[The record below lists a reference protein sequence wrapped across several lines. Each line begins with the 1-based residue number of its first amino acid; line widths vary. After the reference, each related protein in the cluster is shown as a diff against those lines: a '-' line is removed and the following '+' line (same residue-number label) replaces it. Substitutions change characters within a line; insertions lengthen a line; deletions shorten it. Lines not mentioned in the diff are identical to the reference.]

1 MKRFLTLIVL
11 CSLLGSL
18 PLAAASRSKK
28 TSQPQPVTPQIQSQW
43 NGARVGILG
52 DSITDD
58 NQLATQDIYWHQ
70 LIDILGIE
78 PYCYGISGHQT
89 GHILGQA
96 QKLLADHGQDVDAI
110 LIFIGTNDFNSSIPP
125 GVWFRE
131 EAVKVNRNG
140 VTTTLRHRIPV
151 MEHGTVRGEINLFMS
166 WLKHQ
171 YPTQQIILLTPIH
184 RAYFNCHQYNVQQD
198 EYYANPLG
206 LYLDDYVQIIKE
218 TADVW
223 AVPVI
228 DLAALCGLF
237 PLEIEHTRY
246 FREAGYQTEHT
257 PAEDALAVPGT
268 PQALVHHD
276 LLHPNTEGHRR
287 MAYALAYQLLG
298 YPVKF

>member
-28 TSQPQPVTPQIQSQW
+28 TSQPQPATPQIQSQW

-52 DSITDD
+52 DSITDG
-58 NQLATQDIYWHQ
+58 NQLKTQDVYWHQ

-78 PYCYGISGHQT
+78 PYCYGINGHQT
-89 GHILGQA
+89 CQIQGQA
-96 QKLLADHGQDVDAI
+96 EKLLADHGQEVDAV
-110 LIFIGTNDFNSSIPP
+110 LIFIGTNDFNSSIQP

-131 EAVKVNRNG
+131 ETVEVNRDG
-140 VTTTLRHRIPV
+140 VPTMLLHRVPV

-166 WLKHQ
+166 WLKHH

-198 EYYANPLG
+198 ENYANPLG
-206 LYLDDYVQIIKE
+206 LYLDDYVRIIKE
-218 TADVW
+218 AGEVW

-228 DLAALCGLF
+228 DLASICGLF
-237 PLEIEHTRY
+237 PLEPEHTRY
-246 FREAGYQTEHT
+246 FREAGYQVEHT
-257 PAEDALAVPGT
+257 AVEDAMAAPGT
-268 PQALVHHD
+268 PEALVHHD
-276 LLHPNTEGHRR
+276 LLHPNTEGHLR

-298 YPVKF
+298 YPAKF